1 MRTIILIVAVTA
13 MLSTTSCGTVSREQV
28 EAWQARVEQAE
39 TYAQQAERIAQQA
52 EALAERL
59 GSEEAQR
66 IASEARAVAA
76 AAAAAS
82 ADLKANPPQEGD
94 PWWMVIIGI
103 VSAAAGAFGGYRSG
117 LYHPI
122 PKAKR

>member
-1 MRTIILIVAVTA
+1 MRTIILIVAVAA

-82 ADLKANPPQEGD
+82 ADLKASPPQEGD
-94 PWWMVIIGI
+94 PWWMVIVGI
-103 VSAAAGAFGGYRSG
+103 ISAAAGAFGGYRSG